1 MANSES
7 EGFPSQNDY
16 NSILIL
22 NDELFD
28 ERVSKLNNGEVIK
41 LYEYVLEENQKE
53 NEAKEESEKEGNK
66 ENKEKEEKKDINDIL
81 EENQKENSI
90 ISHDRLE
97 ELIKQLESM
106 TIIQHLK
113 NDTLDTLGKDYLKD
127 NYSSIDDTVEL
138 IIERNNPS
146 LGQRIINFFRK

>member
-7 EGFPSQNDY
+7 EGFPSSMDY

-28 ERVSKLNNGEVIK
+28 EKVSNLNNGEVIK
-41 LYEYVLEENQKE
+41 LYEY
-53 NEAKEESEKEGNK
+53 
-66 ENKEKEEKKDINDIL
+66 IL

-97 ELIKQLESM
+97 ELIKQLEKM

-113 NDTLDTLGKDYLKD
+113 NDTLDTLDKDYLKD

-146 LGQRIINFFRK
+146 LGQRIMNYFKD

>member
-41 LYEYVLEENQKE
+41 LYEHALEE
-53 NEAKEESEKEGNK
+53 
-66 ENKEKEEKKDINDIL
+66 KEKED
-81 EENQKENSI
+81 SI

-97 ELIKQLESM
+97 ELIKKLESM

-113 NDTLDTLGKDYLKD
+113 NDTLDSLDDDYLKD
-127 NYSSIDDTVEL
+127 NFSSIDDTVEL

-146 LGQRIINFFRK
+146 LGQRIINFFKK

>member
-28 ERVSKLNNGEVIK
+28 ERVSGLNNGEVIK
-41 LYEYVLEENQKE
+41 LYEH
-53 NEAKEESEKEGNK
+53 A
-66 ENKEKEEKKDINDIL
+66 L

-97 ELIKQLESM
+97 ELIKQLERM

-113 NDTLDTLGKDYLKD
+113 NDTLDTLDKDYLKD

-146 LGQRIINFFRK
+146 LGQRIINFFKK

>member
-41 LYEYVLEENQKE
+41 LYEH
-53 NEAKEESEKEGNK
+53 A
-66 ENKEKEEKKDINDIL
+66 L

-97 ELIKQLESM
+97 ELIKQLERM

-113 NDTLDTLGKDYLKD
+113 NDTLDTLDKDYLKD

-146 LGQRIINFFRK
+146 LGQRIINFFKK